1 MTCLTF
7 NMAAQKDLS
16 VSHLRERERERERES
31 IDVSSIKN
39 KNIQS

>member
-7 NMAAQKDLS
+7 NMSAQKDLS
-16 VSHLRERERERERES
+16 VSHLRERERERES

-39 KNIQS
+39 KNMQS